1 MDLPAPDTRARI
13 LDAAAALLRR
23 HGPDKLTVLDV
34 AKRLGMSH
42 GNVYR
47 HFPSK
52 QALRAAVAEDWL
64 AGVTAPLAEVAAR
77 GTAPPER
84 LAAWL
89 AALAAIKRRKVLE
102 DPEMFAGFHRVTQES
117 PEVIAAHVGHMVDQV
132 AGILAEGRAG
142 GTLPRVSDPAADA
155 RAVLTATLRFH
166 HPDLV
171 ATTGDEAKASAELAR
186 ITALLLAGFGAAA
199 PAG

>member
-1 MDLPAPDTRARI
+1 MDLPAADTRSRI

-52 QALRAAVAEDWL
+52 QALRAAVAEEWL
-64 AGVTAPLAEVAAR
+64 SGVTAPLAAIAA
-77 GTAPPER
+77 GNAPPPAR
-84 LAAWL
+84 LREWL

-102 DPEMFAGFHRVTQES
+102 DPEMFAGFHRVASES
-117 PEVIAAHVGHMVDQV
+117 PEVIAAHLAALVAQV
-132 AGILAEGRAG
+132 ARILAEGRG
-142 GTLPRVSDPAADA
+142 DGTLPAVTDPEADA
-155 RAVLTATLRFH
+155 RAVLSATMRFH

-171 ATTGDEAKASAELAR
+171 AGSGEERAATEELAR
-186 ITALLLAGFGAAA
+186 ITALLLRGLGAAA
-199 PAG
+199 AT

>member
-1 MDLPAPDTRARI
+1 MDGSTPDTRSRI

-64 AGVTAPLAEVAAR
+64 AAVTAPLAEVVAQDS
-77 GTAPPER
+77 PPPAR

-89 AALAAIKRRKVLE
+89 RMLAAIKRRKVLE
-102 DPEMFAGFHRVTQES
+102 DPEMFAGFHRVATES
-117 PEVIAAHVGHMVDQV
+117 PEVIAAHLAHMVDQV
-132 AGILAEGRAG
+132 AAILAAG
-142 GTLPRVSDPAADA
+142 QADGTLPGVTDARADA

-171 ATTGDEAKASAELAR
+171 PGTGDAAAAEADLAR
-186 ITALLLAGFGAAA
+186 ITALLLRGFGAAS
-199 PAG
+199 

>member
-1 MDLPAPDTRARI
+1 MDVPAADTRTRI

-52 QALRAAVAEDWL
+52 QALRAAVAEEWL
-64 AGVTAPLAEVAAR
+64 AGVTAPLAAIAA
-77 GTAPPER
+77 GDAPPPAR
-84 LAAWL
+84 LREWL
-89 AALAAIKRRKVLE
+89 ATLAAIKRRKVLE
-102 DPEMFAGFHRVTQES
+102 DPEMFAGFHRVASES
-117 PEVIAAHVGHMVDQV
+117 PEVVAAHVAKLVSQV
-132 AGILAEGRAG
+132 ARILADGRG
-142 GTLPRVSDPAADA
+142 DGTLPAVAEAEADA
-155 RAVLTATLRFH
+155 RAVLSATMRFH

-171 ATTGDEAKASAELAR
+171 AGSGGEQAATEELGR
-186 ITALLLAGFGAAA
+186 ITDLLLRGFGAV
-199 PAG
+199 PAS

>member
-1 MDLPAPDTRARI
+1 MDVTAVDTRTRI

-23 HGPDKLTVLDV
+23 HGPDKLTVVDV

-52 QALRAAVAEDWL
+52 QALRAAVAEAWL
-64 AGVTAPLAEVAAR
+64 ADVTAPLATIAA
-77 GTAPPER
+77 GTDPAPAR
-84 LAAWL
+84 LRAWL

-102 DPEMFAGFHRVTQES
+102 DPEMFAGFHRVVVES
-117 PEVIAAHVGHMVDQV
+117 PEVIAAHVAGLEAQV
-132 AGILAEGRAG
+132 ARILADGLAD
-142 GTLPRVSDPAADA
+142 GTLPAVASPEDDA
-155 RAVLTATLRFH
+155 RAVLTATMRFH

-171 ATTGDEAKASAELAR
+171 ASNGEAAAAMTALAR
-186 ITALLLAGFGAAA
+186 ITDLLLAGFGAAA
-199 PAG
+199 P

>member
-1 MDLPAPDTRARI
+1 MDLPSPDTRSRI

-52 QALRAAVAEDWL
+52 QALRAAVAEAWL
-64 AGVTAPLAEVAAR
+64 ADVTAPLAPIVA
-77 GTAPPER
+77 GDAPPAAR

-89 AALAAIKRRKVLE
+89 SALAAIKRRKVLE
-102 DPEMFAGFHRVTQES
+102 DPEMFAGFHRVASES
-117 PEVIAAHVGHMVDQV
+117 PEVIAAHLAHLVNQV
-132 AGILAEGRAG
+132 AAILATGKADG
-142 GTLPRVSDPAADA
+142 SLPGVTDAEQDA

-171 ATTGDEAKASAELAR
+171 RGNGDAAAAEAELAR
-186 ITALLLAGFGAAA
+186 ITALLLRGFGAA
-199 PAG
+199 P

>member
-1 MDLPAPDTRARI
+1 MDLPAPDTRGRI

-64 AGVTAPLAEVAAR
+64 AAVTAPLAGVVAQDD
-77 GTAPPER
+77 PPAVR

-89 AALAAIKRRKVLE
+89 RMLAAIKRRKVLE
-102 DPEMFAGFHRVTQES
+102 DPEMFAGFHRVATES
-117 PEVIAAHVGHMVDQV
+117 PEVIAAHLAHMVEQV
-132 AGILAEGRAG
+132 AAILAAG
-142 GTLPRVSDPAADA
+142 KADGSLPLVTDPEADA

-171 ATTGDEAKASAELAR
+171 PGTGDAATAEADLAR
-186 ITALLLAGFGAAA
+186 ITALLLRGFGAAS
-199 PAG
+199 

>member
-1 MDLPAPDTRARI
+1 MDLPAADTSTRI

-52 QALRAAVAEDWL
+52 QALRAAVARRWL
-64 AGVTAPLAEVAAR
+64 SEVTAPLARVAAQPL
-77 GTAPPER
+77 PPPAR
-84 LAAWL
+84 LGAWL
-89 AALAAIKRRKVLE
+89 AELAAIKRRKVLE
-102 DPEMFAGFHRVTQES
+102 DPEMFAGFHRVAAES
-117 PEVIAAHVGHMVDQV
+117 PDVVAAHVAHLVDQV
-132 AGILAEGRAG
+132 AGILAAGRAD
-142 GTLPRVSDPAADA
+142 GTLPGVGAPAEDA
-155 RAVLTATLRFH
+155 RAVLTATMRFH

-171 ATTGDEAKASAELAR
+171 AGSGEEGAARAELAR
-186 ITALLLAGFGAAA
+186 ITAILLRGFGAAA
-199 PAG
+199 P

>member
-1 MDLPAPDTRARI
+1 MDLPATDTRSRI

-52 QALRAAVAEDWL
+52 QALRAAVAETWL
-64 AGVTAPLAEVAAR
+64 SDVTAPLAAVAA
-77 GTAPPER
+77 GPEPPPAR
-84 LAAWL
+84 LRAWL
-89 AALAAIKRRKVLE
+89 ALLAAIKRRKVLE
-102 DPEMFAGFHRVTQES
+102 DPEMFAGFHRVAAES
-117 PEVIAAHVGHMVDQV
+117 PEVIAAHVQHLVDQV
-132 AGILAEGRAG
+132 AGILEAGKADGSLPTVAGAE
-142 GTLPRVSDPAADA
+142 ADA
-155 RAVLTATLRFH
+155 RAVLTATMRFH

-171 ATTGDEAKASAELAR
+171 RGSADAAAAEAELAR
-186 ITALLLAGFGAAA
+186 ITEWLLRGLGAA
-199 PAG
+199 P

>member
-1 MDLPAPDTRARI
+1 MDLPSPDTRTRI

-52 QALRAAVAEDWL
+52 QALRAAVAEAWL
-64 AGVTAPLAEVAAR
+64 SDVTAPLAPIAE
-77 GTAPPER
+77 GDAPPPAR
-84 LAAWL
+84 LRDWL

-102 DPEMFAGFHRVTQES
+102 DPEMFAGFHRVASES
-117 PEVIAAHVGHMVDQV
+117 PEVIAAHVAHLVDQI
-132 AGILAEGRAG
+132 AAILAAG
-142 GTLPRVSDPAADA
+142 EADGTLPGVAAPQDDA
-155 RAVLTATLRFH
+155 RAVLVATARFH

-171 ATTGDEAKASAELAR
+171 RDGGDAAMAEAELAR
-186 ITALLLAGFGAAA
+186 ITALLLRGLGAAA
-199 PAG
+199 

>member
-1 MDLPAPDTRARI
+1 MDGPTPDTRGRI

-64 AGVTAPLAEVAAR
+64 AAVTAPLAEVVAQDS
-77 GTAPPER
+77 PPPAR

-89 AALAAIKRRKVLE
+89 RMLAAI
-102 DPEMFAGFHRVTQES
+102 
-117 PEVIAAHVGHMVDQV
+117 
-132 AGILAEGRAG
+132 
-142 GTLPRVSDPAADA
+142 
-155 RAVLTATLRFH
+155 
-166 HPDLV
+166 
-171 ATTGDEAKASAELAR
+171 
-186 ITALLLAGFGAAA
+186 
-199 PAG
+199 

>member
-1 MDLPAPDTRARI
+1 MDLPAPDTRSRI

-34 AKRLGMSH
+34 ARRLGMSH

-64 AGVTAPLAEVAAR
+64 AAVTAPLAAVAADR
-77 GTAPPER
+77 TPPPAR

-89 AALAAIKRRKVLE
+89 SALAAIKRRKVLE
-102 DPEMFAGFHRVTQES
+102 DPEMFAGFHRVAVES
-117 PEVIAAHVGHMVDQV
+117 PEVVAAHLAHMVEQV
-132 AGILAEGRAG
+132 AGILAAG
-142 GTLPRVSDPAADA
+142 KADGTLPLVTDPQADA
-155 RAVLTATLRFH
+155 RSVLTATLRFH

-171 ATTGDEAKASAELAR
+171 AGTGDAATAEAELAR
-186 ITALLLAGFGAAA
+186 ITALLLRGLGAT
-199 PAG
+199 P

>member
-1 MDLPAPDTRARI
+1 MDVPAADTRTRI
-13 LDAAAALLRR
+13 LEAAAALLRR

-64 AGVTAPLAEVAAR
+64 AEVTAPLAVIAA
-77 GTAPPER
+77 GDAPPPAR
-84 LAAWL
+84 LRAWL
-89 AALAAIKRRKVLE
+89 STLAAIKRRKVLE
-102 DPEMFAGFHRVTQES
+102 DPEMFAGFHRVVVES
-117 PEVIAAHVGHMVDQV
+117 PEVIAAHVGGLVAQV
-132 AGILAEGRAG
+132 ARILADGRADG
-142 GTLPRVSDPAADA
+142 SLPSVTAPEADA
-155 RAVLTATLRFH
+155 QVVLTATMRFH

-171 ATTGDEAKASAELAR
+171 ASSGEEAAA
-186 ITALLLAGFGAAA
+186 TALLTRVTDLLLAGFGAVAR
-199 PAG
+199 